1 MSHFAKID
9 DDNIVTQ
16 VIVAEQ
22 DFINSVEKGIL
33 ISEEI
38 PAVLDEKEVDELGYP
53 VIITPPKP
61 AVYKS
66 DWIQTSYNTIGG
78 VHHCGGI
85 EYVTEPV
92 EAVDAV
98 LYTDKDII
106 PEDKEVGDVMIPAV
120 EAVEAVYVEG
130 KSPEDVGKPD
140 GGVALRKNY
149 AGVGYTYDK
158 DKDAFYAPKPYA
170 SWTLNEDSCQW
181 EAPVAYP
188 DDDKDYSW
196 DEDSQA
202 WVEVT
207 K

>member
-22 DFINSVEKGIL
+22 SFINSG
-33 ISEEI
+33 
-38 PAVLDEKEVDELGYP
+38 AVGDSS
-53 VIITPPKP
+53 I
-61 AVYKS
+61 
-66 DWIQTSYNTIGG
+66 WIQTSYNTHGG

-85 EYVTEPV
+85 EYATEPV
-92 EAVDAV
+92 EAKDAIIDIDGEV
-98 LYTDKDII
+98 L
-106 PEDKEVGDVMIPAV
+106 VPAV

-149 AGVGYTYDK
+149 AGVGYIYNE
-158 DKDAFYAPKPYA
+158 DKDAFIAPKPYA
-170 SWTLNEDSCQW
+170 SWVLNEDSCLW
-181 EAPVAYP
+181 EAPVALP
-188 DDDKDYSW
+188 DDGKDYSW

-202 WVEVT
+202 WVEIT

>member
-1 MSHFAKID
+1 MGGIMSHFAKID

-22 DFINSVEKGIL
+22 DFIDSIQG
-33 ISEEI
+33 
-38 PAVLDEKEVDELGYP
+38 
-53 VIITPPKP
+53 
-61 AVYKS
+61 
-66 DWIQTSYNTIGG
+66 DWIQTSYNTRGG

-85 EYVTEPV
+85 EYATEPV

-98 LYTDKDII
+98 LYTDKDMI
-106 PEDKEVGDVMIPAV
+106 PEGKEVGDVMIPAV

-149 AGVGYTYDK
+149 AGIGYTYDE
-158 DKDAFYAPKPYA
+158 DKDAFYTPKPYA

-202 WVEVT
+202 WVEVSS
-207 K
+207 KA

>member
-1 MSHFAKID
+1 MSHFAEISGSN
-9 DDNIVTQ
+9 NIVTR

-22 DFINSVEKGIL
+22 DFINTG
-33 ISEEI
+33 
-38 PAVLDEKEVDELGYP
+38 AVGSPSNWV
-53 VIITPPKP
+53 
-61 AVYKS
+61 
-66 DWIQTSYNTIGG
+66 QTSYNTRGG
-78 VHHCGGI
+78 VHHCSGI

-98 LYTDKDII
+98 LYTDKDIL
-106 PEDKEVGDVMIPAV
+106 PDGKEVGDVMIPAV

-149 AGVGYTYDK
+149 AGIGYTYDE
-158 DKDAFYAPKPYA
+158 DKDAFYTPKPYA

-181 EAPVAYP
+181 EAPVASP
-188 DDDKDYSW
+188 DDDKYYSW
-196 DEDSQA
+196 DEDSLA

>member
-1 MSHFAKID
+1 MGDIMSHFAEISGSN
-9 DDNIVTQ
+9 NIVTR

-22 DFINSVEKGIL
+22 DFINSG
-33 ISEEI
+33 
-38 PAVLDEKEVDELGYP
+38 AVG
-53 VIITPPKP
+53 
-61 AVYKS
+61 AS
-66 DWIQTSYNTIGG
+66 SNWIQTSYNTKGG

-92 EAVDAV
+92 EAKDAV
-98 LYTDKDII
+98 LYTDEDII

-149 AGVGYTYDK
+149 AGIGYTYDK
-158 DKDAFYAPKPYA
+158 DKDAFYTPKPFA
-170 SWTLNEDSCQW
+170 SWTLDEDTCLW

-202 WVEVT
+202 WVEVPDFPHG
-207 K
+207 

>member
-9 DDNIVTQ
+9 DDNIVTE

-22 DFINSVEKGIL
+22 DFIDSG
-33 ISEEI
+33 
-38 PAVLDEKEVDELGYP
+38 AVGDSL
-53 VIITPPKP
+53 
-61 AVYKS
+61 S
-66 DWIQTSYNTIGG
+66 WIQTSYNTSGG

-98 LYTDKDII
+98 PYTDKDIL
-106 PEDKEVGDVMIPAV
+106 PDGKEVGDVMIPAV

-149 AGVGYTYDK
+149 AGIGHTYDATR
-158 DKDAFYAPKPYA
+158 DAFYAQQPYP
-170 SWTLNEDSCQW
+170 SWTLNEDTCHW
-181 EAPVAYP
+181 EAPVAHPFDGKVY
-188 DDDKDYSW
+188 YW
-196 DEDSQA
+196 DEDITN
-202 WVEVT
+202 WVEVS
-207 K
+207 

>member
-9 DDNIVTQ
+9 NNNIVTQ

-22 DFINSVEKGIL
+22 DYIDSINGSIIV
-33 ISEEI
+33 
-38 PAVLDEKEVDELGYP
+38 PDVDPPEVS
-53 VIITPPKP
+53 KP
-61 AVYKS
+61 N
-66 DWIQTSYNTIGG
+66 WIQTSYNTRGG

-98 LYTDKDII
+98 LYTDKDIL
-106 PEDKEVGDVMIPAV
+106 PDGKEVGDVMIPAV

-149 AGVGYTYDK
+149 AGIGYTYDE
-158 DKDAFYAPKPYA
+158 DRDAFIPPKFYD
-170 SWTLNEDSCQW
+170 SWVLDEDSCLW
-181 EAPVAYP
+181 EAPVAKP
-188 DDDKDYSW
+188 DIIDEEDYSW
-196 DEDSQA
+196 DEDNQE
-202 WVEVT
+202 WVEVPDIPHG
-207 K
+207 

>member
-22 DFINSVEKGIL
+22 NYIDSG
-33 ISEEI
+33 
-38 PAVLDEKEVDELGYP
+38 AVGD
-53 VIITPPKP
+53 
-61 AVYKS
+61 S
-66 DWIQTSYNTIGG
+66 DNWIQTSYNTHGG

-85 EYVTEPV
+85 EYETEPV
-92 EAVDAV
+92 EAKDAV
-98 LYTDKDII
+98 LDQ
-106 PEDKEVGDVMIPAV
+106 EGEVIYPAV

-130 KSPEDVGKPD
+130 KSPEDVSKPD

-149 AGVGYTYDK
+149 AGIGYIYDE
-158 DKDAFYAPKPYA
+158 DKDAFYTPKPYA
-170 SWTLNEDSCQW
+170 SWILKEDSCQW

-196 DEDSQA
+196 DEDSLA

>member
-22 DFINSVEKGIL
+22 DFIDSIQG
-33 ISEEI
+33 
-38 PAVLDEKEVDELGYP
+38 
-53 VIITPPKP
+53 
-61 AVYKS
+61 
-66 DWIQTSYNTIGG
+66 DWIQTSYNTHGG

-85 EYVTEPV
+85 EYITEPV
-92 EAVDAV
+92 EAKPSVKYIEGDV
-98 LYTDKDII
+98 I
-106 PEDKEVGDVMIPAV
+106 PEGKKVGMVRIPAV
-120 EAVEAVYVEG
+120 KAKAAVYVEG

-149 AGVGYTYDK
+149 AGVGHIYDES
-158 DKDAFYAPKPYA
+158 KDAFYAPKPYA
-170 SWTLNEDSCQW
+170 SWILNEDSCQW

-188 DDDKDYSW
+188 DDDKVYSW

-202 WVEVT
+202 WVEAT
-207 K
+207 KP

>member
-22 DFINSVEKGIL
+22 SFINSG
-33 ISEEI
+33 
-38 PAVLDEKEVDELGYP
+38 AVGD
-53 VIITPPKP
+53 
-61 AVYKS
+61 S
-66 DWIQTSYNTIGG
+66 SSWIQTSYNTHGG

-85 EYVTEPV
+85 EYITEPV

-130 KSPEDVGKPD
+130 KSPEDVGEID

-149 AGVGYTYDK
+149 AGIGYTYDE
-158 DKDAFYAPKPYA
+158 DLDAFHAPKPFA
-170 SWTLNEDSCQW
+170 SWILNEDNCLW
-181 EAPVAYP
+181 YAPVAKP
-188 DDDKDYSW
+188 GDGKNYSW
-196 DEDSQA
+196 DEDSLA
-202 WVEVT
+202 WVEVPR
-207 K
+207 

>member
-22 DFINSVEKGIL
+22 SFINSIREYNEVEREDGIQYVP
-33 ISEEI
+33 INN
-38 PAVLDEKEVDELGYP
+38 
-53 VIITPPKP
+53 
-61 AVYKS
+61 
-66 DWIQTSYNTIGG
+66 WIQTSYNTHGG

-85 EYVTEPV
+85 EYETEPV
-92 EAVDAV
+92 EAIDEV
-98 LYTDKDII
+98 LYTDVDMI
-106 PEDKEVGDVMIPAV
+106 PEGKEVGDVRIPAV

-149 AGVGYTYDK
+149 AGIGHTYDEGR
-158 DKDAFYAPKPYA
+158 DAFIPPKPYA
-170 SWTLNEDSCQW
+170 SWILNEDSCQW
-181 EAPVAYP
+181 KAPVASP
-188 DDDKDYSW
+188 DDDKYYSW
-196 DEDSQA
+196 DEDSLA